1 MIMKIYDEI
10 IKTLKA
16 RGVKQSL
23 TKNSRFQDLGIDS
36 LDLMDMVIKMEKQL
50 NIRIA
55 DEDLLTIKTI
65 GDLTNALEKLLK

>member
-1 MIMKIYDEI
+1 MKIYDEI